1 LLIVALAQT
10 SSSSSA
16 AVILNYVFYLIF
28 IGLFFVLSMPGIGQR
43 FQMSFAIRDIEGKL
57 SMLEKFANDSK
68 VSTENLLKEKGAKDP
83 KGLTERLAEIFT
95 IDPVNVEPTDIIP
108 RMRLLL
114 RTTENKVR
122 DLITM
127 SATGIDNISR
137 SKIEMSAEVTNALNM
152 MYKIVRHY
160 LITAKK
166 LNNIFLVY
174 QLQMVVPQLVKQAEA
189 YVKAQKTFI
198 KGIPIGDSFGP
209 MVASRFLMKA
219 ETKREVSRDTVAGE
233 VYFEGRKL
241 TVIKAKGPMATVG
254 TPGEAVAKVVEE
266 NQGKVARIITVD
278 AALRLEGE
286 KTGSIAEGTGVAMG
300 DPGPEKIEIERIAVK
315 YGIPIDALISKMSI
329 EEAITEMRKEIYD
342 AVEPM
347 VEMVKQLIRER
358 TREGDH
364 IVIVGVGNTIGVAQ

>member
-127 SATGIDNISR
+127 SAPGIDNISR

-152 MYKIVRHY
+152 VYKIVRHY

>member
-1 LLIVALAQT
+1 MLIVALAQT

-127 SATGIDNISR
+127 SAPGIDNISR

-152 MYKIVRHY
+152 VYKIVRHY

>member
-1 LLIVALAQT
+1 
-10 SSSSSA
+10 
-16 AVILNYVFYLIF
+16 
-28 IGLFFVLSMPGIGQR
+28 
-43 FQMSFAIRDIEGKL
+43 
-57 SMLEKFANDSK
+57 
-68 VSTENLLKEKGAKDP
+68 
-83 KGLTERLAEIFT
+83 
-95 IDPVNVEPTDIIP
+95 
-108 RMRLLL
+108 
-114 RTTENKVR
+114 
-122 DLITM
+122 
-127 SATGIDNISR
+127 
-137 SKIEMSAEVTNALNM
+137 
-152 MYKIVRHY
+152 
-160 LITAKK
+160 
-166 LNNIFLVY
+166 VY

>member
-1 LLIVALAQT
+1 MLIVALAQT